1 MSQKRVSKLEKGKEN
16 HRFFFLSHSRLYVR
30 FQISICKVNF
40 QRIGLNR
47 RVSLSRLLRTEKPFK
62 NIFFYAVARH
72 EMMVSGYEKNVAEF
86 LDISFF
92 YGPWT
97 LRTKSFLIDGG
108 WWCCWVIQKLW
119 RESKAKLCHQ
129 KIQYLHSWSWLE
141 RKENLEK
148 VKFQESFHRS
158 KKESQS
164 GKDAHTL
171 RSKEGFKAD
180 HFFKDSN
187 WEKNL
192 FTA

>member
-1 MSQKRVSKLEKGKEN
+1 MFGIRKRHHARFCDILEFRIHCCMCVLHRWFFELLIKSLQCHKKECQSQKKGEEY
-16 HRFFFLSHSRLYVR
+16 HRFSLSHSRLYVR

-108 WWCCWVIQKLW
+108 WWCCWVIQKL
-119 RESKAKLCHQ
+119 
-129 KIQYLHSWSWLE
+129 
-141 RKENLEK
+141 
-148 VKFQESFHRS
+148 
-158 KKESQS
+158 
-164 GKDAHTL
+164 
-171 RSKEGFKAD
+171 
-180 HFFKDSN
+180 
-187 WEKNL
+187 
-192 FTA
+192 

>member
-1 MSQKRVSKLEKGKEN
+1 M
-16 HRFFFLSHSRLYVR
+16 
-30 FQISICKVNF
+30 
-40 QRIGLNR
+40 
-47 RVSLSRLLRTEKPFK
+47 SLSRLLRTEKPFK

-148 VKFQESFHRS
+148 IKFQESFHRS

-171 RSKEGFKAD
+171 WDQKKASKQTIFSKIPTGKRICLLLRSIYLCFYRISPAYHKF
-180 HFFKDSN
+180 
-187 WEKNL
+187 
-192 FTA
+192 

>member
-1 MSQKRVSKLEKGKEN
+1 M
-16 HRFFFLSHSRLYVR
+16 
-30 FQISICKVNF
+30 
-40 QRIGLNR
+40 
-47 RVSLSRLLRTEKPFK
+47 SLSRLLRTEKPFK
-62 NIFFYAVARH
+62 NIFFHAVARH

-148 VKFQESFHRS
+148 IKFQESFHRS
-158 KKESQS
+158 KKRKPKWQRRTHFEIKRRLQS
-164 GKDAHTL
+164 RPFFQRFQLGKEFVYCLDLSTSASTGFPQHTIN
-171 RSKEGFKAD
+171 SKV
-180 HFFKDSN
+180 
-187 WEKNL
+187 
-192 FTA
+192 